1 MFDINDFEDENC
13 YDFIEI
19 GTSDFDT
26 LIEKS
31 DDSKRGISIE
41 PIQYFLDRLPD
52 RKNCIKICAAISD
65 EEGEADLYYIPE
77 ENIEKYNLPDFVR
90 GAGSLYNLHPFVLTL
105 LANEAEDNQLPE
117 ALDPDDV
124 IVKTKVSVTRLKSIV
139 DQHNVKAIKIL
150 KIDAEGT
157 DGKILLDYLD
167 CCKNEGYPYPFC
179 IQYENVL
186 LPESARRKL
195 LLTAMEAGYSAVS
208 ESYHDTV
215 LIRKVIITE

>member
-1 MFDINDFEDENC
+1 MGSF

-26 LIEKS
+26 LIENAGNN
-31 DDSKRGISIE
+31 KRGISID

-52 RKNCIKICAAISD
+52 RKNCTKICAAISD

-77 ENIEKYNLPDFVR
+77 ENIKKYDLPSFVR
-90 GAGSLYNLHPFVLTL
+90 GSASLYNRHPFILTL
-105 LANEAEDNQLPE
+105 LANEAEDNRLPE
-117 ALDPDDV
+117 VLDPDDV
-124 IVKTKVSVTRLKSIV
+124 IVKIKVKVTRLKSIV
-139 DQHNVKAIKIL
+139 DQHNVEEIKIL

-157 DGKILLDYLD
+157 DGKILLDYFD

-186 LPESARRKL
+186 LPEGTRRKL
-195 LLTAMEAGYSAVS
+195 LLTAMGAGYSVVS
-208 ESYHDTV
+208 ESYHDTT
-215 LIRKVIITE
+215 LIRKNL

>member
-1 MFDINDFEDENC
+1 MVRFMSNF

-52 RKNCIKICAAISD
+52 RKNCTKICVAISD

-77 ENIEKYNLPDFVR
+77 ENIEKYNLPEFVR
-90 GAGSLYNLHPFVLTL
+90 GSGSLYNRHPFILTL
-105 LANEAEDNQLPE
+105 LANEAEDNRLPE
-117 ALDPDDV
+117 ALDPDDI
-124 IVKTKVSVTRLKSIV
+124 IVKTKVRVTRLKNIV
-139 DQHNVKAIKIL
+139 DQHNVKAINIL

-157 DGKILLDYLD
+157 DGKILLDYFD
-167 CCKNEGYPYPFC
+167 CCKNEGYPYPFF

-186 LPESARRKL
+186 LPKRTRQKL
-195 LLTAMEAGYSAVS
+195 LLTAMEAGYSIAS
-208 ESYHDTV
+208 ETYHDTT
-215 LIRKVIITE
+215 LIRKK

>member
-1 MFDINDFEDENC
+1 MSNF

-52 RKNCIKICAAISD
+52 RKNCTKICVAISD

-77 ENIEKYNLPDFVR
+77 ENIEKYNLPEFVR
-90 GAGSLYNLHPFVLTL
+90 GSGSLYNRHPFILTL
-105 LANEAEDNQLPE
+105 LANEAEDNRLPE
-117 ALDPDDV
+117 ALDPDDI
-124 IVKTKVSVTRLKSIV
+124 IVKTKVRVTRLKNIV
-139 DQHNVKAIKIL
+139 DQHNVKAINIL

-157 DGKILLDYLD
+157 DGKILLDYFD
-167 CCKNEGYPYPFC
+167 CCKNEGYPYPFF

-186 LPESARRKL
+186 LPKRTRQKL
-195 LLTAMEAGYSAVS
+195 LLTAMEAGYSIAS
-208 ESYHDTV
+208 ETYHDTT
-215 LIRKVIITE
+215 LIRKK

>member
-1 MFDINDFEDENC
+1 MLNNFF
-13 YDFIEI
+13 DFIEI

-31 DDSKRGISIE
+31 DDDKRGISIE

-77 ENIEKYNLPDFVR
+77 ENIEKYNLPGFVR
-90 GAGSLYNLHPFVLTL
+90 GTGSLYNRHPFILTL

-117 ALDPDDV
+117 ALDPDDI
-124 IVKTKVSVTRLKSIV
+124 IVKTKVRVTRLKNIV

-157 DGKILLDYLD
+157 DGKILLDYFD
-167 CCKNEGYPYPFC
+167 CCKNEGYPYPFF

-186 LPESARRKL
+186 LPESTRRKL
-195 LLTAMEAGYSAVS
+195 LLTAIEAGYSVAL
-208 ESYHDTV
+208 ETYHDTMLV
-215 LIRKVIITE
+215 RKFTAQKENEV